1 MRVADR
7 PGVLAAIAT
16 AFARHEVSIKSVWQE
31 GRGDEAQI
39 VLVTHRASE
48 RALRACVEE
57 LDRIVS
63 VRSVSSVIRVEAGE
77 P

>member
-1 MRVADR
+1 VADR

-16 AFARHEVSIKSVWQE
+16 SFARHMVSIKSVWQE
-31 GRGDEAQI
+31 GHDAEAQI
-39 VLVTHRASE
+39 VLITHRASE

-57 LDRIVS
+57 LRSIDTVS
-63 VRSVSSVIRVEAGE
+63 EVSSVLRVEAGE